1 MDIRNSTEGL
11 KTLLGVPSTAP
22 AQTQPVRSGSTST
35 STAGSSAL
43 GGDTATLSSAGTEVA
58 QSASASGVR
67 TDKVSAIQGALAAGT
82 YNVPASAVAGK
93 VVDAM
98 LAGGRP
104 SGN

>member
-22 AQTQPVRSGSTST
+22 AQTQPVERGGQ
-35 STAGSSAL
+35 AGASAL
-43 GGDTATLSSAGTEVA
+43 TGDTATLSSAGTEVS
-58 QSASASGVR
+58 QTASESGVR
-67 TDKVSAIQGALAAGT
+67 ADKVAAIQGALAAET
-82 YNVPASAVAGK
+82 YNVPASAVASK

-98 LAGGRP
+98 LGGRT